1 MNMFMAIIG
10 NSYKAVKEENASKA
24 PEFMLSDYL
33 RMNFSRI
40 ADKLSMRKDRFLDFK
55 SILES
60 EKFND
65 EHEITFVEWRK
76 ALRVSKYLNQ
86 QLNKIIFFILRVKDT
101 RKQRL
106 SQFLTNTTLMVM
118 VS

>member
-1 MNMFMAIIG
+1 MHQKRLNLCFQI
-10 NSYKAVKEENASKA
+10 
-24 PEFMLSDYL
+24 
-33 RMNFSRI
+33 NFSRI